1 MNEHQRNSV
10 IARNEDL
17 SGPNK
22 DEHPENCTC
31 WRCDLN
37 KEGITDLEAY
47 KENYLTCT
55 KSVDI

>member
-22 DEHPENCTC
+22 DEHPEDCTC
-31 WRCDLN
+31 WRCELNGYEN
-37 KEGITDLEAY
+37 KE
-47 KENYLTCT
+47 KENE
-55 KSVDI
+55 KDN